1 MIGQTWAQILAL
13 PLESVSQERDG
24 PFNPRIEGLRKR
36 LLKGIVGIKTSQ
48 GQIVNTEG

>member
-1 MIGQTWAQILAL
+1 MGSILAL
-13 PLESVSQERDG
+13 PLESASQQERDG

-36 LLKGIVGIKTSQ
+36 LLKGIVGVKTSQ